1 MEITSID
8 QLDLSKTY
16 SYADYLLW
24 RFEERLEL
32 IKGKIF
38 AMSPAPNRRHQVIAR
53 EILFE
58 LNLHF
63 KKHECELFFAP
74 FDVRLPIKDAKPT
87 DKKIYNVVQP
97 DLCVICD
104 EAKLDKKGCI
114 GAPDLIIEILSPG
127 NSKKEMLNKF
137 QLYEEAG
144 VKEYWIVEPQNEI
157 VLVYYLND
165 AGKYIGLPP
174 AVDVLT
180 SGTFSGLTFSLTEIW
195 EA

>member
-8 QLDLSKTY
+8 QLDLNKTC

-24 RFEERLEL
+24 KFDERLEL

-38 AMSPAPNRRHQVIAR
+38 AMSSAPNRRHQVIAG

-63 KKHECELFFAP
+63 KKHQCQLFYAP

-87 DKKIYNVVQP
+87 DKKNHNVVQP

-104 EAKLDKKGCI
+104 EAKLDK
-114 GAPDLIIEILSPG
+114 
-127 NSKKEMLNKF
+127 
-137 QLYEEAG
+137 
-144 VKEYWIVEPQNEI
+144 
-157 VLVYYLND
+157 
-165 AGKYIGLPP
+165 
-174 AVDVLT
+174 
-180 SGTFSGLTFSLTEIW
+180 
-195 EA
+195 